1 MKPKKLHEGSG
12 FHLCEYYGT
21 QEINVLLPRMIRLV
35 WEGRKCRCFQVG
47 STGQVAHG
55 ARHLLGAM
63 AGAGDNT
70 NHTHT
75 HSLCPFGDPGT
86 TRCVSASPPSG
97 STSLPKGNLFN
108 KGAGRLTLPT
118 HPDRLCGRNHVKSL
132 FVGLAVGALRSLNQ
146 I

>member
-1 MKPKKLHEGSG
+1 M
-12 FHLCEYYGT
+12 
-21 QEINVLLPRMIRLV
+21 NVLLPRMIRLV

-55 ARHLLGAM
+55 ARHLLRPWLELV
-63 AGAGDNT
+63 T
-70 NHTHT
+70 TQTTHT
-75 HSLCPFGDPGT
+75 HSLCPYGHPGT

-146 I
+146 IWDLAVFTTKPLDRPYPYSK